1 MELPTTIS
9 QQPLSTKDYFQLE
22 DLLAFYPP
30 QDKPDIQTIMTA
42 KKEFNEL
49 KATPNEPPP
58 KKGDFFKHQKL
69 IQRFMRAV
77 DKLLIIHEAGTG
89 KTCTMLA
96 VSEFY
101 EMMSRTL
108 EGMTDSLLRQG
119 FPIKKTYVIV
129 RNDILKDE
137 FINQLVCTCTVG
149 KYETKY
155 VNDAKDERSRMSRI
169 KKEIGRWYEVMTFR
183 DFSNMINQRKKEG
196 FDTKGK
202 NIYRIES
209 KLSDEEIRK
218 EFSNCLFF
226 VDEIHNLRN
235 VEGDFGEITD
245 DDKESSMLNY
255 TSLWKVFHTANNIKI
270 MLATATPMINE
281 PSDLVPILNLLLP
294 KEDQVADGTDFAKW
308 SLTQFEKLVRG
319 MVSFVRVL
327 DTGIDIE
334 YQGER
339 IEETYLNVAGK
350 KVQASSLLDATMMS
364 PFQSRTYLDAE
375 VKESK
380 GGKGGGIRKAARHA
394 SNFVF
399 PREIEMKKGQAYFD
413 ETAIGRIGT
422 DGFDKYVMEENGNYR
437 FRPEFKKLVEPFI
450 AEVDGEDQ
458 PYTYLNEFSSK
469 FMDVIQKCEE
479 NPGNCFCYTDDFA
492 TASGAVL
499 LGLCFEIFGYKKY
512 NPTSK
517 AFETTGTKT
526 SLGYCSRDNSDE
538 TGSSQRKIRIKPE
551 KRYAILTSDV
561 DRETVRNILTLFNS
575 KENLNG
581 EYIKVFIASRK
592 AREGLNLAN
601 VQNIHLIAPAW
612 NYSNMY
618 QAIYRAIRATSHVE
632 LLNFLREKA
641 VIEKRNPDEVRV
653 QVRVYLHCSILSDE
667 PEIQELS
674 EEVGKT
680 NISVE
685 LQMYQLSEEKDRNN
699 SVVMRMLKQCA
710 IDCQINK
717 DRNQRPTDEDGSQA
731 CNYDRCDFKCVDPDP
746 KEIDFTTY
754 DVYYK
759 DELIEKIKTKLI
771 ELFEKKNTYSA
782 SEIFDKIYEFPSKF
796 ILQGL
801 AEMIKDKTPF
811 VNRYGYTSF
820 LTENG
825 NQFFLINEINAYSTE
840 NIQDLYDVDTNTIGK
855 TEYNENIYAVGR
867 KEFDETIRALRK
879 PNDDKKAEQLLA
891 SENLLEDVGSID
903 TNVLITLIE
912 NLLLKQMKGDSL
924 DENESN
930 VIIKYRNLIYS
941 LKEPLSMIQEV
952 HEKRS
957 EPVKPK
963 RGRRANLDKA
973 PKITNLKKDI
983 VIEDIEFGEPVVIHI
998 LDLLRGDK
1006 TGYTTT
1012 TKFAKGDA
1020 LIRILKKS
1028 EGYWRNTT
1036 DIEKLAY
1043 NQLIQFTR
1051 NESINTKFGDKDLYG
1066 TILQDNVFRI
1076 IDKTKQNAKAKKNRH
1091 YVLKGRECVDLRF
1104 QELTDILFRLGISPE
1119 LVGVQTNAYPK
1130 ERGAIEKYL
1139 EKEKEYS
1146 EVAKMS
1152 VEQLTNAAKWAS
1164 TGLIKDGLCEII
1176 QEFFTQ
1182 EELLYKLIQ

>member
-30 QDKPDIQTIMTA
+30 QDTPDIQTLFTA

-49 KATPNEPPP
+49 KATSNESPP
-58 KKGDFFKHQKL
+58 KRGGLFKHQRL
-69 IQRFMRAV
+69 IQRFMRAI

-101 EMMSRTL
+101 EIMSRTL
-108 EGMTDSLLRQG
+108 EGMNDSLLRQG

-137 FINQLVCTCTVG
+137 FINQLVCTCTVE
-149 KYETKY
+149 KYETKF
-155 VNDAKDERSRMSRI
+155 VNDAKDERSRMTRI
-169 KKEIGRWYEVMTFR
+169 KKEIGRWYEVLTFR
-183 DFSNMINQRKKEG
+183 DFSNMVNQRKKEG
-196 FDTKGK
+196 IDVKGK

-209 KLSDEEIRK
+209 KLSDDEIKK
-218 EFSNCLFF
+218 EFSNCIFF

-245 DDKESSMLNY
+245 EDKESSMLNY

-281 PSDLVPILNLLLP
+281 PSDLVPILNLLLS
-294 KEDQVADGTDFAKW
+294 KENQVADGTDFARW
-308 SLTQFEKLVRG
+308 SLQQFEKLVRG
-319 MVSFVRVL
+319 MISFVRVL

-339 IEETYLNVAGK
+339 IEKTYLRVAGK
-350 KVQASSLLDATMMS
+350 EVEATSILDATMMS

-380 GGKGGGIRKAARHA
+380 GGKGGGIRKGARHA

-399 PREIEMKKGQAYFD
+399 PKEIEMKQGQAYFD
-413 ETAIGRIGT
+413 ENEIGRYGT
-422 DGFDKYVMEENGNYR
+422 DGFDKYVIEENGNYR

-469 FMDVIQKCEE
+469 FIDVIQKCEE

-512 NPTSK
+512 NPTSN
-517 AFETTGTKT
+517 AFETTGTRT
-526 SLGYCSRDNSDE
+526 SLGYCSREDTESGE
-538 TGSSQRKIRIKPE
+538 TQRKIRIKPE

-561 DRETVRNILTLFNS
+561 DRETVRNMLTLFNS
-575 KENLNG
+575 KENMNG

-592 AREGLNLAN
+592 AREGLNLSN
-601 VQNIHLIAPAW
+601 VQNIHLVAPAW

-632 LLNFLREKA
+632 LLNNLRQKA
-641 VIEKRNPDEVRV
+641 IMEKRNPDEERIKVKI
-653 QVRVYLHCSILSDE
+653 YLHCSILSDE
-667 PEIQELS
+667 PEIQQLS
-674 EEVGKT
+674 EEIGKP

-699 SVVMRMLKQCA
+699 SVVMRMMKQCA
-710 IDCQINK
+710 LDCQINK
-717 DRNQRPTDEDGSQA
+717 DRNQRPTDDDGSQT
-731 CNYDRCDFKCVDPDP
+731 CNYDRCDYKCVDPNP
-746 KEIDFTTY
+746 RELDFTTY

-759 DELIEKIKTKLI
+759 DELIEKIKTKLL
-771 ELFEKKNTYSA
+771 ELFEKKNTYTA

-796 ILQGL
+796 VLQGL
-801 AEMIKDKTPF
+801 AEMIKDKVPF
-811 VNRYGYTSF
+811 MNRYGYTSF
-820 LTENG
+820 LAENG
-825 NQFFLINEINAYSTE
+825 NQFFLVNEINAYSTE
-840 NIQDLYDVDTNTIGK
+840 NIQDIYDVNVNTIGK
-855 TEYNENIYAVGR
+855 TEYNENLYAVGR
-867 KEFDETIRALRK
+867 KEFDETIRILRK
-879 PNDDKKAEQLLA
+879 PIDDKKAEQLLT
-891 SENLLEDVGSID
+891 SENLLENVESID

-912 NLLLKQMKGDSL
+912 NLLLKQMKGEDL
-924 DENESN
+924 DQQESR
-930 VIIKYRNLIYS
+930 VIAKYKNLIYS
-941 LKEPLSMIQEV
+941 LKEPISMIQEV
-952 HEKRS
+952 QEKRT
-957 EPVKPK
+957 EPLKPK
-963 RGRRANLDKA
+963 RGRRPNLDKA

-983 VIEDIEFGEPVVIHI
+983 VIEDIEFGEPVVVHI

-1006 TGYTTT
+1006 TGYKTT

-1028 EGYWRNTT
+1028 EGRWRDTT

-1043 NQLIQFTR
+1043 NQLIQFTKKEDIKR
-1051 NESINTKFGDKDLYG
+1051 LFGDKDLYG

-1076 IDKTKQNAKAKKNRH
+1076 IDKTKENTKAKKNRH
-1091 YVLKGRECVDLRF
+1091 YTLKGRECVDLRF
-1104 QELTDILFRLGISPE
+1104 QELTDILFRLKISPE
-1119 LVGVQTNAYPK
+1119 KVGVQTRTYPK
-1130 ERGAIEKYL
+1130 ERTAMEKFL
-1139 EKEKEYS
+1139 QKEKEYS
-1146 EVAKMS
+1146 ETEKMTP
-1152 VEQLTNAAKWAS
+1152 EQLLEAVKWTS

-1182 EELLYKLIQ
+1182 EELLYKLIA